1 MVMLST
7 FMERFQETI
16 GRFLMLIFIFL
27 PLFLLFFFI
36 LTLVRYNR
44 AKYLSGEVRRKRRF
58 WFLFVSIAGGI
69 AFLIWLAIVIFFFI
83 TVSY

>member
-7 FMERFQETI
+7 FVERFQETI
-16 GRFLMLIFIFL
+16 GWLLMLIFIFL

-44 AKYLSGEVRRKRRF
+44 SKFLSDEVRRKRRF